1 MTSRQGNVRFC
12 YGQGSSREGRGLR
25 LLIRAALPGDAAVIG
40 HADLGGKRDDDR
52 RGVSRGHGL
61 NVSNRDHSPGA
72 PTPEPPADRGG
83 WASRGR
89 PKVEAN
95 EPLPGYGKIMPGSAT
110 PGEAQALPVP
120 GTANHGRTQERG
132 AGGHRRASRTSAE
145 CLAPGRRSPIPPRQ
159 ISRLP
164 RHAAIMRSLCQLPPG
179 VAGRGR
185 TRKAI
190 WPEAPGQRGTTFR
203 MSRGLDVNKPR
214 AGGGPP
220 FRWPGPGMLSGRA
233 RGRH

>member
-61 NVSNRDHSPGA
+61 NVSNRDPPPWA
-72 PTPEPPADRGG
+72 PKPEPPADRGE

-120 GTANHGRTQERG
+120 GTANRGRTQERG
-132 AGGHRRASRTSAE
+132 AGGHRRASRT
-145 CLAPGRRSPIPPRQ
+145 
-159 ISRLP
+159 
-164 RHAAIMRSLCQLPPG
+164 LCRVLG
-179 VAGRGR
+179 
-185 TRKAI
+185 
-190 WPEAPGQRGTTFR
+190 
-203 MSRGLDVNKPR
+203 PR
-214 AGGGPP
+214 ATVPHPPAPDQPITPPCRDHAESLPNFPWGGGPRP
-220 FRWPGPGMLSGRA
+220 DKEGHLAGSAQSARYDLRHEPGAGRE
-233 RGRH
+233 